1 MFSKYLTSIE
11 GIAIYP
17 IIALLLFFI
26 LFVFVIIKT
35 IRMDK
40 KQMIHMANLPFDSKS
55 EITNN
60 SEIKNEDQ

>member
-17 IIALLLFFI
+17 IIVLLLFFI
-26 LFVFVIIKT
+26 LFLFVIIKT

-40 KQMIHMANLPFDSKS
+40 KHIIHMANLPLDSKP
-55 EITNN
+55 EKTNN
-60 SEIKNEDQ
+60 PEIKNENQ

>member
-17 IIALLLFFI
+17 IIVLLLFFI
-26 LFVFVIIKT
+26 LFLFVIIKT

-40 KQMIHMANLPFDSKS
+40 KHIIHMANLPLDSKS
-55 EITNN
+55 EKTNN
-60 SEIKNEDQ
+60 PEIKNENQ